1 MKLISIMSP
10 VAVSIAAIL
19 ATGCATT
26 GDNMDNGIQAQLDKR
41 QAALDAREKTLNNKE
56 SALTAK
62 EASLKNQAT
71 TVAPSS
77 VAVAKK
83 ESVAAKYELTAA
95 DLLPP
100 NANKGECYARVWQ
113 PAVYKTN
120 KESLMVKE
128 SYEKIKI
135 IPAKYKMASTRIE
148 ISGASSKL
156 VTKPAIYGT
165 EKSTVLIKEATT
177 DWRVNRSRK
186 SALVSSDVIS
196 FAKSHS
202 IDDIS
207 AATPGMCFHEHRKSA
222 KYTKDYEKV
231 MVSEAYDVVKTV
243 PPQYE
248 MVSKTIVVKE
258 ASTKI
263 VAVPAKYKTVTKKI
277 LVKPAT
283 TVWKKGTGPVQRID
297 SATGE
302 IMCLVELPAV
312 YKTIKTRVIDT
323 PATTRTVN
331 IPEVTKTVKIRQE
344 SSAAKEVRTT
354 VPAKYKTITKTT
366 KIEGD
371 LTWHEV
377 HNKSMTSKSRTG
389 RQICLVESPAVYKT
403 TTKRVV
409 KVPASTKK
417 VNIPAKYKT
426 IKVRTLASAASEK
439 RTTVPAK
446 YSTVTSQELVKEGHM
461 EWRSI
466 MCETNMTRSRIT
478 DIQRAL
484 KAKGYNPG
492 PIDGV
497 VGKQTIKAMNEFQKA
512 NKLPVDRYLN
522 VQSIRAL
529 GVSEK

>member
-1 MKLISIMSP
+1 MKLIKIMSP

-26 GDNMDNGIQAQLDKR
+26 GESVDGMQAELDKR
-41 QAALDAREKTLNNKE
+41 QAALDAREKTLNSKAN
-56 SALTAK
+56 ALTTK
-62 EASLKNQAT
+62 EVNLNKQAAR
-71 TVAPSS
+71 TV
-77 VAVAKK
+77 
-83 ESVAAKYELTAA
+83 VAAPVVMKQDVAAEKYQLTSA

-100 NANKGECYARVWQ
+100 NAVKGECYARVWQ
-113 PAVYKTN
+113 GPTYKTN
-120 KESLMVKE
+120 QESLMVKE
-128 SYEKIKI
+128 SYEKIEI
-135 IPAKYKMASTRIE
+135 TPAKYKMASTRVE
-148 ISGASSKL
+148 VSGASSKL

-165 EKSTVLIKEATT
+165 EKTRVLVKEAGTN
-177 DWRVNRSRK
+177 WHVNRSRK
-186 SALVSSDVIS
+186 SALVSSDVLS
-196 FAKSHS
+196 FAKAHS

-207 AATPGMCFHEHRKSA
+207 AATPGMCFHEHRKPA
-222 KYTKDYEKV
+222 KYTKDFEKV
-231 MVSEAYDVVKTV
+231 MVSEAYDVVSTV
-243 PPQYE
+243 PAQYE
-248 MVSKTIVVKE
+248 MVSETIVVKE

-263 VAVPAKYKTVTKKI
+263 VVVPAKYRTESKRI
-277 LVKPAT
+277 LITPAK
-283 TVWKKGTGPVQRID
+283 TVWKKGSGPIQRID

-302 IMCLVELPAV
+302 IMCLVEVPAV

-331 IPEVTKTVKIRQE
+331 VPEVTKTVKIRQE
-344 SSAAKEVRTT
+344 VAAAKEVRKTI
-354 VPAKYKTITKTT
+354 PAKYKTITNKT

-371 LTWHEV
+371 LTWHEI
-377 HNKSMTSKSRTG
+377 HNKSMSAESRTG

-409 KVPASTKK
+409 KVPASTRK

-426 IKVRTLASAASEK
+426 IKVRTLVSAASER
-439 RTTVPAK
+439 RTTVPAVYK
-446 YSTVTSQELVKEGHM
+446 TVTSQELVKEGQM

-466 MCETNMTRSRIT
+466 LCETNMTRSRVT

-484 KAKGYNPG
+484 KAKGFNPG

-497 VGKQTIKAMNEFQKA
+497 IGKQTIKAMNKFQKA

-529 GVSEK
+529 GVSER